1 MINERNTRCKC
12 VIGQNMSS
20 VIVCVDGFV
29 KVDINTEEHMV
40 TILCAFLVP
49 QIKFLELNCLC

>member
-1 MINERNTRCKC
+1 MCNWPKY
-12 VIGQNMSS
+12 VISDC
-20 VIVCVDGFV
+20 VCVDGFV
-29 KVDINTEEHMV
+29 KVYINTEEHMV

>member
-1 MINERNTRCKC
+1 MCNWSKY
-12 VIGQNMSS
+12 VISDC
-20 VIVCVDGFV
+20 VCVDGFV
-29 KVDINTEEHMV
+29 KVYINTEEHMV